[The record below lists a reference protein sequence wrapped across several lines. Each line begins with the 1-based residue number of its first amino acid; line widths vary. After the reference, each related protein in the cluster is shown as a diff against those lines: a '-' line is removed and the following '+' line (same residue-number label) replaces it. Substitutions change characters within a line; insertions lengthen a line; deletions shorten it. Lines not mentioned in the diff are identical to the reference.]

1 MPARVAICNSELH
14 TGHFIT
20 VEVYPTPQA
29 GVAPIGAN
37 GASMR
42 KWLIGCG
49 VLFGVMLVLCVGV
62 LVWAFTP
69 PKIEIPPRQL
79 PPNNAYDEYRA
90 MAEEMKQRLDADT
103 RFKQIEDA
111 VAAGQP
117 LSAADRAY
125 YLQRMEPYLR
135 RYERLVQRPSVVSA
149 ERSADTPFPE
159 LAGMRRIAWTE
170 AYLMREELRQ
180 KRYRAAIA
188 RADRLS
194 RLAEQARNGGP
205 LIHYLVGTAIHAIA
219 LQPIREELPRIQDR
233 AALEALL
240 KLARDYEKRRT
251 PLWKCMQEEYYF
263 GLSVHRDIAEG
274 RNDYSKV
281 ASNDAQTGK
290 RTRASSVLA
299 GRLMVKTALPEY
311 HRLMQRAIEEL
322 KLPFGERP
330 NRAAEDIEKEIR
342 HPINALLVPIHMQAS
357 VKEAGEV
364 AIMRLVGCTAAIR
377 LHKLRTGKYPASLE
391 ALQLGEMIIDPFSG
405 KPFVYKTDPRF
416 GFLLYSVSENRVDD
430 GGQSPYGGA
439 LDAQGDL
446 SPVAIRLPDHLK
458 GVRREQ
464 QPLVAPIWLR

>member
-1 MPARVAICNSELH
+1 
-14 TGHFIT
+14 
-20 VEVYPTPQA
+20 
-29 GVAPIGAN
+29 
-37 GASMR
+37 MR

-49 VLFGVMLVLCVGV
+49 VLFGVVLVLCIGV

-103 RFKQIEDA
+103 RFKQIESA
-111 VAAGQP
+111 IGNRQP

-159 LAGMRRIAWTE
+159 LAGMRRIARAE

-194 RLAEQARNGGP
+194 RLAEQARNGGT

-240 KLARDYEKRRT
+240 KLARDYEKRRI

-263 GLSVHRDIAEG
+263 GLSIYRDVAEG
-274 RNDYSKV
+274 RKDYSDV
-281 ASNDAQTGK
+281 VLNDAQTGE
-290 RTRASSVLA
+290 RARRRGVFVS
-299 GRLMVKTALPEY
+299 RLFVKTALPEY
-311 HRLMQRAIEEL
+311 HRLMQRTVEEL

-330 NRAAEDIEKEIR
+330 QRTAEDIERETR
-342 HPINALLVPIHMQAS
+342 HPLNQILLPVFAQAS
-357 VKEAGEV
+357 DKEASEV

-405 KPFVYKTDPRF
+405 KPFVYTTDPRF
-416 GFLLYSVSENRVDD
+416 GFLLYSVSQNRVDD
-430 GGQSPYGGA
+430 GGQSTYSGVPEA
-439 LDAQGDL
+439 RGDL
-446 SPVAIRLPDHLK
+446 SPVAVRLPDHLK

-464 QPLVAPIWLR
+464 QPLTAPLWMR

>member
-1 MPARVAICNSELH
+1 
-14 TGHFIT
+14 
-20 VEVYPTPQA
+20 
-29 GVAPIGAN
+29 
-37 GASMR
+37 MR

-49 VLFGVMLVLCVGV
+49 VLFGVVLVLCVGV
-62 LVWAFTP
+62 LVWAVTP

-103 RFKQIEDA
+103 RFKQIESA
-111 VAAGQP
+111 IGNRQP

-135 RYERLVQRPSVVSA
+135 RYERLVQRPSVVTS
-149 ERSADTPFPE
+149 ERSADTLFPE
-159 LAGMRRIAWTE
+159 LVGMRRIARAE

-205 LIHYLVGTAIHAIA
+205 LIHYLVGLAIHSIA
-219 LQPIREELPRIQDR
+219 LRPIREELPRIQDR

-240 KLARDYEKRRT
+240 KLARDYEKRRI
-251 PLWKCMQEEYYF
+251 PLWKCLQEEYYF

-281 ASNDAQTGK
+281 ASNDAQTGE
-290 RTRASSVLA
+290 RARRRGVFVS
-299 GRLMVKTALPEY
+299 RLFVKTALPEY
-311 HRLMQRAIEEL
+311 HRLMQRTVEEL

-330 NRAAEDIEKEIR
+330 QRTAEDIERETR
-342 HPINALLVPIHMQAS
+342 HPLNQILLPVFAPAS
-357 VKEAGEV
+357 DKEAGEV
-364 AIMRLVGCTAAIR
+364 AMMRLVGCTAAIR
-377 LHKLRTGKYPASLE
+377 LHKQRTGKYPASLE
-391 ALQLGEMIIDPFSG
+391 ALQLGEMSIDPFSG
-405 KPFVYKTDPRF
+405 KPFVYQTDPRF

-430 GGQSPYGGA
+430 GGQSTYSGVPEA
-439 LDAQGDL
+439 RGDL
-446 SPVAIRLPDHLK
+446 SPVAVRLPDHLK

>member
-1 MPARVAICNSELH
+1 MPARVAICNSVLH
-14 TGHFIT
+14 TGHFIAG
-20 VEVYPTPQA
+20 EVYPERRA
-29 GVAPIGAN
+29 GIALVGAN
-37 GASMR
+37 RASMR

-49 VLFGVMLVLCVGV
+49 VLFGVVLVLCIGV

-103 RFKQIEDA
+103 RFKQIESAIRD
-111 VAAGQP
+111 GQP

-135 RYERLVQRPSVVSA
+135 RYELLTQRPSVVSA
-149 ERSADTPFPE
+149 ERSVHTRSPE
-159 LAGMRRIAWTE
+159 FAQMRRIAWTE

-205 LIHYLVGTAIHAIA
+205 LIHYLVGLAIHSIA
-219 LQPIREELPRIQDR
+219 LRPIREELPRIQDR

-240 KLARDYEKRRT
+240 QLARDYEKRRT
-251 PLWKCMQEEYYF
+251 PLWKCIQEEHYF
-263 GLSVHRDIAEG
+263 VLSVFQELMDG
-274 RNDYSKV
+274 RTNIDEL
-281 ASNDAQTGK
+281 TGTSTTSQPETP
-290 RTRASSVLA
+290 RRGFLPYQ
-299 GRLMVKTALPEY
+299 LLVKTALPELN
-311 HRLMQRAIEEL
+311 RLMTQSVEEA
-322 KLPFGERP
+322 KLPFHQRRP
-330 NRAAEDIEKEIR
+330 EKLDPEKNAR
-342 HPINALLVPIHMQAS
+342 HPLNAILISVPFEAS
-357 VKEAGEV
+357 NKETTEV
-364 AIMRLVGCTAAIR
+364 TLMRLVGCTAAIR

-405 KPFVYKTDPRF
+405 KPFVYTTDPRF

-430 GGQSPYGGA
+430 GGQSPYSGA
-439 LDAQGDL
+439 PESRGDL
-446 SPVAIRLPDHLK
+446 SPVSVRAPDHLK

>member
-1 MPARVAICNSELH
+1 
-14 TGHFIT
+14 
-20 VEVYPTPQA
+20 
-29 GVAPIGAN
+29 
-37 GASMR
+37 MR

-49 VLFGVMLVLCVGV
+49 VLFGVVLVLCIGV

-90 MAEEMKQRLDADT
+90 IAEEMKQRLDADT
-103 RFKQIEDA
+103 RFKQIES
-111 VAAGQP
+111 AAAARQT
-117 LSAADRAY
+117 LSAADCAY

-149 ERSADTPFPE
+149 ERSADTLFPE
-159 LAGMRRIAWTE
+159 LVGMRRIARAE

-194 RLAEQARNGGP
+194 RLAEQARNGGS
-205 LIHYLVGTAIHAIA
+205 LVHYLVGTAIHAIA

-233 AALEALL
+233 AALETLL
-240 KLARDYEKRRT
+240 KLARDYEKRRI

-263 GLSVHRDIAEG
+263 GLSIYRDVAEG
-274 RNDYSKV
+274 RKDYSDV
-281 ASNDAQTGK
+281 ALNDAQTGE
-290 RTRASSVLA
+290 RARRRGVFVS
-299 GRLMVKTALPEY
+299 RLFVKTALPEY
-311 HRLMQRAIEEL
+311 HRLMQRTIEEL

-330 NRAAEDIEKEIR
+330 QRTAEDIERETR
-342 HPINALLVPIHMQAS
+342 HPLNQILLPVFAPAS
-357 VKEAGEV
+357 DKEAGEV
-364 AIMRLVGCTAAIR
+364 AAMRLVGCTAAIR

-430 GGQSPYGGA
+430 GGQSTYSGVPEA
-439 LDAQGDL
+439 RGDL
-446 SPVAIRLPDHLK
+446 SPVSVRVPDHLK

-464 QPLVAPIWLR
+464 QPLVAPIWMR

>member
-1 MPARVAICNSELH
+1 
-14 TGHFIT
+14 
-20 VEVYPTPQA
+20 VYPERRA
-29 GVAPIGAN
+29 GIASVVVN
-37 GASMR
+37 RASMR

-49 VLFGVMLVLCVGV
+49 VLFGVVLVLCIGV

-90 MAEEMKQRLDADT
+90 IAEEMKQRLDADT
-103 RFKQIEDA
+103 RFKQIESA
-111 VAAGQP
+111 IGNRQP

-159 LAGMRRIAWTE
+159 LAGMRRIARAE

-240 KLARDYEKRRT
+240 KLARDYEKRRV

-263 GLSVHRDIAEG
+263 GLSVRRDIAEG
-274 RNDYSKV
+274 RTDYSEV
-281 ASNDAQTGK
+281 VLNDAQRGEKTRK
-290 RTRASSVLA
+290 RGLFIS
-299 GRLMVKTALPEY
+299 RLLVKTALPEY

-322 KLPFGERP
+322 KLPFSERP
-330 NRAAEDIEKEIR
+330 QRTAEDIERETR
-342 HPINALLVPIHMQAS
+342 HPLNQILLPVFAQAS
-357 VKEAGEV
+357 DKEASEV

-439 LDAQGDL
+439 PEARGDL
-446 SPVAIRLPDHLK
+446 SPVAVRLPDHLK

>member
-1 MPARVAICNSELH
+1 
-14 TGHFIT
+14 
-20 VEVYPTPQA
+20 
-29 GVAPIGAN
+29 
-37 GASMR
+37 MR

-49 VLFGVMLVLCVGV
+49 VLFGVVLVLCIGV

-90 MAEEMKQRLDADT
+90 IAEEMKQRLDADT
-103 RFKQIEDA
+103 RFKQIESA
-111 VAAGQP
+111 IGNRQP

-159 LAGMRRIAWTE
+159 LAGMRQIARAE

-240 KLARDYEKRRT
+240 KLARDYEKRRV

-274 RNDYSKV
+274 RTDYSKL

-290 RTRASSVLA
+290 RTRASSLLA

-311 HRLMQRAIEEL
+311 HRLMQRMVEEL

-330 NRAAEDIEKEIR
+330 QRTAEDIERETR
-342 HPINALLVPIHMQAS
+342 HPLNQILLPVFAQAS
-357 VKEAGEV
+357 DKEASEV

-377 LHKLRTGKYPASLE
+377 LHKQRTGKYPASLE

-405 KPFVYKTDPRF
+405 KPFVYTTDPRF

-439 LDAQGDL
+439 PESRGDL
-446 SPVAIRLPDHLK
+446 SPVSVRVPDHLK
-458 GVRREQ
+458 GVRRDQ
-464 QPLVAPIWLR
+464 LPLVAPIWLR

>member
-1 MPARVAICNSELH
+1 
-14 TGHFIT
+14 
-20 VEVYPTPQA
+20 VYPERRA
-29 GVAPIGAN
+29 GIASVVVN
-37 GASMR
+37 RASMR

-49 VLFGVMLVLCVGV
+49 VLFGVVLVLCIGV

-103 RFKQIEDA
+103 RFKQIESA
-111 VAAGQP
+111 IGNRQP

-159 LAGMRRIAWTE
+159 LAGMRRIARAE

-205 LIHYLVGTAIHAIA
+205 LIHYLVGVAIHSIA
-219 LQPIREELPRIQDR
+219 LQPIREELLRIQDR

-240 KLARDYEKRRT
+240 KLARGYEKRRT

-274 RNDYSKV
+274 RTDYSKL

-290 RTRASSVLA
+290 RTRASSLLA

-322 KLPFGERP
+322 KRPFAERP

-342 HPINALLVPIHMQAS
+342 HPLNALLVPVLSRAGE
-357 VKEAGEV
+357 KEAGEV

-405 KPFVYKTDPRF
+405 KPFVYTTDPRF
-416 GFLLYSVSENRVDD
+416 GFLLYSVSQNRVDD
-430 GGQSPYGGA
+430 GGQSTYSGA
-439 LDAQGDL
+439 PEAGGDL
-446 SPVAIRLPDHLK
+446 SPVYVRLPDHLK

-464 QPLVAPIWLR
+464 QPLTAPLWMR

>member
-1 MPARVAICNSELH
+1 
-14 TGHFIT
+14 
-20 VEVYPTPQA
+20 
-29 GVAPIGAN
+29 
-37 GASMR
+37 MR

-49 VLFGVMLVLCVGV
+49 VLFGVVLVLCVGV

-90 MAEEMKQRLDADT
+90 MAEEMKQRLDADI
-103 RFKQIEDA
+103 RFMQIES
-111 VAAGQP
+111 AAARQT

-159 LAGMRRIAWTE
+159 LAGMRRIARAE
-170 AYLMREELRQ
+170 SYLMHEELRQ

-194 RLAEQARNGGP
+194 RLAEQVRNGGP
-205 LIHYLVGTAIHAIA
+205 LFHYFVGTAIHAIA

-240 KLARDYEKRRT
+240 KLARDYEKRRI

-263 GLSVHRDIAEG
+263 GLSIYRDVAEG
-274 RNDYSKV
+274 RKDYSDV
-281 ASNDAQTGK
+281 VLNDAQTGE
-290 RTRASSVLA
+290 RARRRGVFVS
-299 GRLMVKTALPEY
+299 RLLVKTALPEY
-311 HRLMQRAIEEL
+311 HRLMQRTVEEL

-330 NRAAEDIEKEIR
+330 NRTAEDLEKETR
-342 HPINALLVPIHMQAS
+342 HPFNAVLLPVFSPAS
-357 VKEAGEV
+357 DKEAGEV
-364 AIMRLVGCTAAIR
+364 AWMRLVGCTAAIR
-377 LHKLRTGKYPASLE
+377 LHKQRTGKYPASLE

-439 LDAQGDL
+439 PESRGDL
-446 SPVAIRLPDHLK
+446 SPVSVRVPDHLK
-458 GVRREQ
+458 GVRRER

>member
-1 MPARVAICNSELH
+1 
-14 TGHFIT
+14 
-20 VEVYPTPQA
+20 
-29 GVAPIGAN
+29 
-37 GASMR
+37 MR

-49 VLFGVMLVLCVGV
+49 VLFGVVLVLCIGV

-103 RFKQIEDA
+103 RFKQIEGA

-159 LAGMRRIAWTE
+159 LAGMRRIARAE
-170 AYLMREELRQ
+170 AYLMREELRR

-233 AALEALL
+233 AALEDLL
-240 KLARDYEKRRT
+240 KLARDYEKRRI

-274 RNDYSKV
+274 RTDYGKV

-290 RTRASSVLA
+290 KTRASSVLV

-311 HRLMQRAIEEL
+311 HRLMQRTVEEL

-330 NRAAEDIEKEIR
+330 QRTAEDIERETR
-342 HPINALLVPIHMQAS
+342 HPLNQILLPVFAQAS
-357 VKEAGEV
+357 DKEASEV
-364 AIMRLVGCTAAIR
+364 ATMRLVGCTAAIR
-377 LHKLRTGKYPASLE
+377 LHKQRTGKYPASLE

-416 GFLLYSVSENRVDD
+416 GFLLYSVSQNRTDD

-439 LDAQGDL
+439 PESRGDL
-446 SPVAIRLPDHLK
+446 SPVSVRVPNYMK
-458 GVRREQ
+458 GVRRNQ
-464 QPLVAPIWLR
+464 LPLVAPVWLR

>member
-1 MPARVAICNSELH
+1 M
-14 TGHFIT
+14 
-20 VEVYPTPQA
+20 YPERRA
-29 GVAPIGAN
+29 GIALVGAN
-37 GASMR
+37 CAFMR

-49 VLFGVMLVLCVGV
+49 VLFGVVLVLCVGV
-62 LVWAFTP
+62 LVWAVTP

-79 PPNNAYDEYRA
+79 PPNNAYPEYHQ
-90 MAEEMKQRLDADT
+90 MGWELQQRFENDA
-103 RFKQIEDA
+103 RFKQIERA
-111 VAAGQP
+111 VTGGQP
-117 LSAADRAY
+117 LPAADRAY
-125 YLQRMEPYLR
+125 YLQQMEPYLR
-135 RYERLVQRPSVVSA
+135 RYERLTQRPSMVSS
-149 ERSADTPFPE
+149 ERSAETPFPE
-159 LAGMRRIAWTE
+159 LSAMRSIARAE

-180 KRYRAAIA
+180 KRYRVAIA
-188 RADRLS
+188 RAERLN

-205 LIHYLVGTAIHAIA
+205 LIHYLVGVAIHSIA

-274 RNDYSKV
+274 RTDYSKL
-281 ASNDAQTGK
+281 ASNDAQTGE
-290 RTRASSVLA
+290 RARRRGVFVS
-299 GRLMVKTALPEY
+299 RLLVKTALPEY

-322 KLPFGERP
+322 KRPFAERP

-405 KPFVYKTDPRF
+405 KPFVYQTDPRF

-430 GGQSPYGGA
+430 GGQSTYSGA
-439 LDAQGDL
+439 PEARGDL
-446 SPVAIRLPDHLK
+446 SPVDVRLPDHLK

>member
-1 MPARVAICNSELH
+1 
-14 TGHFIT
+14 
-20 VEVYPTPQA
+20 
-29 GVAPIGAN
+29 
-37 GASMR
+37 MR

-49 VLFGVMLVLCVGV
+49 VLFGVVLVLCIGV
-62 LVWAFTP
+62 LVWAVTP

-135 RYERLVQRPSVVSA
+135 RYERLVQRPSVVSS

-159 LAGMRRIAWTE
+159 LAGMRRIARAE

-240 KLARDYEKRRT
+240 KLARDYEKRRV
-251 PLWKCMQEEYYF
+251 PLWQCMQEEYYF

-311 HRLMQRAIEEL
+311 HRLMQRTVEEL

-330 NRAAEDIEKEIR
+330 QRTAEDIERETR
-342 HPINALLVPIHMQAS
+342 HPLNQILLPVFAQAS
-357 VKEAGEV
+357 DKEASEV
-364 AIMRLVGCTAAIR
+364 AWMRLVGCAAAIR

-439 LDAQGDL
+439 PESRGDL
-446 SPVAIRLPDHLK
+446 SPVSVRVPDHLK

>member
-1 MPARVAICNSELH
+1 
-14 TGHFIT
+14 
-20 VEVYPTPQA
+20 
-29 GVAPIGAN
+29 
-37 GASMR
+37 MR

-49 VLFGVMLVLCVGV
+49 VLFGVVLVLCVGV

-90 MAEEMKQRLDADT
+90 MGEEMWQRLNLDT
-103 RFKQIEDA
+103 RFKQIESA
-111 VAAGQP
+111 IGNRQP

-149 ERSADTPFPE
+149 ERSADTTFPE
-159 LAGMRRIAWTE
+159 LPGMRRIARAE

-194 RLAEQARNGGP
+194 RLTEQARNGGP
-205 LIHYLVGTAIHAIA
+205 LIHYLVSLAIHSIA
-219 LQPIREELPRIQDR
+219 LRPIREELPRIQDR

-240 KLARDYEKRRT
+240 QLARDYEKRRT
-251 PLWKCMQEEYYF
+251 PLWKCIQEEHYF
-263 GLSVHRDIAEG
+263 ILSVFQELMDG
-274 RNDYSKV
+274 RTNIDEL
-281 ASNDAQTGK
+281 TGTSTTSQPETP
-290 RTRASSVLA
+290 RRGFLPYQ
-299 GRLMVKTALPEY
+299 LLVKTALPELN
-311 HRLMQRAIEEL
+311 RLMTQSVEEA
-322 KLPFGERP
+322 KLPFHQRRP
-330 NRAAEDIEKEIR
+330 EKLDPEKNAR
-342 HPINALLVPIHMQAS
+342 HPLNAILISVPFEAS
-357 VKEAGEV
+357 NKETTEV
-364 AIMRLVGCTAAIR
+364 TLMRLVGCTAAIR

-430 GGQSPYGGA
+430 GGQSTYSGA
-439 LDAQGDL
+439 PEARGDL
-446 SPVAIRLPDHLK
+446 SPVYVRLPDHLK

>member
-1 MPARVAICNSELH
+1 
-14 TGHFIT
+14 
-20 VEVYPTPQA
+20 VYPERRA
-29 GVAPIGAN
+29 GIALVGAN
-37 GASMR
+37 RASMR

-49 VLFGVMLVLCVGV
+49 VLFGVVLVLCIGV

-103 RFKQIEDA
+103 RFKQIESA
-111 VAAGQP
+111 IGNRQP

-159 LAGMRRIAWTE
+159 LAGMRRIARAE

-240 KLARDYEKRRT
+240 KLARDYEKRRI

-263 GLSVHRDIAEG
+263 GLSVYRDIAEG
-274 RNDYSKV
+274 RTDYGKV
-281 ASNDAQTGK
+281 ASNDTQTGK
-290 RTRASSVLA
+290 RTRASSLLA

-311 HRLMQRAIEEL
+311 HRLMQRTVEEL

-330 NRAAEDIEKEIR
+330 QRTAEDIERETR
-342 HPINALLVPIHMQAS
+342 HPLNQILLPVFAQAS
-357 VKEAGEV
+357 DKEASEV

-439 LDAQGDL
+439 PEARGDF
-446 SPVAIRLPDHLK
+446 SPVDVRLPDHLK

>member
-1 MPARVAICNSELH
+1 
-14 TGHFIT
+14 
-20 VEVYPTPQA
+20 
-29 GVAPIGAN
+29 
-37 GASMR
+37 MR

-49 VLFGVMLVLCVGV
+49 VLFGVVLVLCIGV

-90 MAEEMKQRLDADT
+90 IAEEMKQRLDADT
-103 RFKQIEDA
+103 RFKQIES
-111 VAAGQP
+111 AAAARQT
-117 LSAADRAY
+117 LSAADCAY

-149 ERSADTPFPE
+149 ERSADTLFPE
-159 LAGMRRIAWTE
+159 LVGMRRIARAE

-194 RLAEQARNGGP
+194 RLAEQARNGGS
-205 LIHYLVGTAIHAIA
+205 LVHYLVGTAIHAIA

-233 AALEALL
+233 AALETLL
-240 KLARDYEKRRT
+240 KLARDYEKRRI

-263 GLSVHRDIAEG
+263 GLSIYRDVAEG
-274 RNDYSKV
+274 RKDYSDV
-281 ASNDAQTGK
+281 VLNDAQTGE
-290 RTRASSVLA
+290 RARRRGVFVS
-299 GRLMVKTALPEY
+299 RLFVKTALPEY
-311 HRLMQRAIEEL
+311 HRLMQRTIEEL

-330 NRAAEDIEKEIR
+330 QRTAEDIERETR
-342 HPINALLVPIHMQAS
+342 HPLNQILLPVFAPAS
-357 VKEAGEV
+357 DKEAGEV
-364 AIMRLVGCTAAIR
+364 AAMRLVGCTAAIR

-430 GGQSPYGGA
+430 GGQSTYSGVPEA
-439 LDAQGDL
+439 RGDL
-446 SPVAIRLPDHLK
+446 SPVSVRVPDHLK

-464 QPLVAPIWLR
+464 QPLVAPIWMR

>member
-1 MPARVAICNSELH
+1 MGSV
-14 TGHFIT
+14 
-20 VEVYPTPQA
+20 PQTA
-29 GVAPIGAN
+29 GRNRAVVVN
-37 GASMR
+37 RASMR

-49 VLFGVMLVLCVGV
+49 VLFGVVLVLCIGV

-103 RFKQIEDA
+103 RFKQIESAIRD
-111 VAAGQP
+111 GQP

-205 LIHYLVGTAIHAIA
+205 LIHYLVGLAIHSIA

-240 KLARDYEKRRT
+240 KLARDYEKRRV
-251 PLWKCMQEEYYF
+251 PLWQCMQEEYYF

-274 RNDYSKV
+274 RTDYSKL

-290 RTRASSVLA
+290 RTRASSLLA

-311 HRLMQRAIEEL
+311 HRLMQRTVEEL

-330 NRAAEDIEKEIR
+330 QRTAEDIERETPTPVESDIV
-342 HPINALLVPIHMQAS
+342 ACLFAS
-357 VKEAGEV
+357 Q
-364 AIMRLVGCTAAIR
+364 R
-377 LHKLRTGKYPASLE
+377 
-391 ALQLGEMIIDPFSG
+391 
-405 KPFVYKTDPRF
+405 
-416 GFLLYSVSENRVDD
+416 
-430 GGQSPYGGA
+430 
-439 LDAQGDL
+439 
-446 SPVAIRLPDHLK
+446 
-458 GVRREQ
+458 
-464 QPLVAPIWLR
+464 

>member
-1 MPARVAICNSELH
+1 MPARVAICSSVLH

-20 VEVYPTPQA
+20 VGVYPKRRA
-29 GVAPIGAN
+29 GVAPVGAN
-37 GASMR
+37 RASMR

-49 VLFGVMLVLCVGV
+49 VLFGVVLVLCIGV

-90 MAEEMKQRLDADT
+90 MAEEIKQRLDADT
-103 RFKQIEDA
+103 RFKQIESA
-111 VAAGQP
+111 IGNRQP

-135 RYERLVQRPSVVSA
+135 RYERLVQRPSVVTS
-149 ERSADTPFPE
+149 ERSADTLFPE
-159 LAGMRRIAWTE
+159 LVGMRRIARAE

-205 LIHYLVGTAIHAIA
+205 LIHYLVGLAIHSIA
-219 LQPIREELPRIQDR
+219 LRPIREELPRIQDR

-240 KLARDYEKRRT
+240 KLARDYEKRRI
-251 PLWKCMQEEYYF
+251 PLWKCLQEEYYF

-281 ASNDAQTGK
+281 ASNDAQTGE
-290 RTRASSVLA
+290 RARRRGVFVS
-299 GRLMVKTALPEY
+299 RLFVKTALPEY
-311 HRLMQRAIEEL
+311 HRLMQRTVEEL

-330 NRAAEDIEKEIR
+330 QRTAEDIERETR
-342 HPINALLVPIHMQAS
+342 HPLNQILLPVFAPAS
-357 VKEAGEV
+357 DKEAGEV
-364 AIMRLVGCTAAIR
+364 AMMRLVGCTAAIR
-377 LHKLRTGKYPASLE
+377 LHKQRTGKYPASLE
-391 ALQLGEMIIDPFSG
+391 ALQLGEMSIDPFSG
-405 KPFVYKTDPRF
+405 KPFVYQTDPRF

-430 GGQSPYGGA
+430 GGQSTYSGVPEA
-439 LDAQGDL
+439 RGDL
-446 SPVAIRLPDHLK
+446 SPVAVRLPDHLK

>member
-1 MPARVAICNSELH
+1 VLGTHE
-14 TGHFIT
+14 G
-20 VEVYPTPQA
+20 A
-29 GVAPIGAN
+29 GVARRF
-37 GASMR
+37 SKHKVMR
-42 KWLIGCG
+42 KLLIGCG

-62 LVWAFTP
+62 LVWAVTP

-103 RFKQIEDA
+103 RFKQIESA
-111 VAAGQP
+111 AAAGQP

-159 LAGMRRIAWTE
+159 LAGMRRIARAE

-194 RLAEQARNGGP
+194 RLADQVRNGGP
-205 LIHYLVGTAIHAIA
+205 LIHYLVGVAIHSIA

-233 AALEALL
+233 VALEALL
-240 KLARDYEKRRT
+240 KFARDYEKRRT

-274 RNDYSKV
+274 RTDYSKL
-281 ASNDAQTGK
+281 ASNDAQTGE
-290 RTRASSVLA
+290 RARRRGVFVS
-299 GRLMVKTALPEY
+299 RLLVKTALPEY

-330 NRAAEDIEKEIR
+330 NRTEEDIEKEIR
-342 HPINALLVPIHMQAS
+342 HPLNALLVPVFSRAGE
-357 VKEAGEV
+357 KEAGEV
-364 AIMRLVGCTAAIR
+364 ATMRLVGCAAAIR
-377 LHKLRTGKYPASLE
+377 LHKMRTGKYPASLE

-416 GFLLYSVSENRVDD
+416 GFLLYSVSQNRVDD
-430 GGQSPYGGA
+430 GGQSTYSGA
-439 LDAQGDL
+439 PEARGDL
-446 SPVAIRLPDHLK
+446 SPVDVRLPDHLK
-458 GVRREQ
+458 GVRRDQ
-464 QPLVAPIWLR
+464 LPLVAPIWLR

>member
-1 MPARVAICNSELH
+1 
-14 TGHFIT
+14 
-20 VEVYPTPQA
+20 
-29 GVAPIGAN
+29 
-37 GASMR
+37 MR

-49 VLFGVMLVLCVGV
+49 VLFGVVLVLCVGV

-79 PPNNAYDEYRA
+79 PPNNAYVEYRA

-103 RFKQIEDA
+103 RFKQIESAIGDR
-111 VAAGQP
+111 QP

-135 RYERLVQRPSVVSA
+135 RYERLVQRPSVVTS
-149 ERSADTPFPE
+149 ERSAETLFPE
-159 LAGMRRIAWTE
+159 LAWMRRIARAE
-170 AYLMREELRQ
+170 SYLMREELRQ
-180 KRYRAAIA
+180 KRYRGAIA

-194 RLAEQARNGGP
+194 RLAEQARNGGS

-240 KLARDYEKRRT
+240 KLARDYEKRRI
-251 PLWKCMQEEYYF
+251 PLWKCMREEYYF
-263 GLSVHRDIAEG
+263 GLSIYRDVAEG
-274 RNDYSKV
+274 RKDYSDV
-281 ASNDAQTGK
+281 VLNDAQTGE
-290 RTRASSVLA
+290 RARRRGVFVS
-299 GRLMVKTALPEY
+299 RLLVKTALPEY
-311 HRLMQRAIEEL
+311 HRLMQRTVEEL

-330 NRAAEDIEKEIR
+330 NRTAEDLEKEIR
-342 HPINALLVPIHMQAS
+342 HPLNQILLPVSAPAS
-357 VKEAGEV
+357 NKEASEV
-364 AIMRLVGCTAAIR
+364 TWMRLVGCAAAIR

-391 ALQLGEMIIDPFSG
+391 ALQLGEMSIDPFSG

-439 LDAQGDL
+439 PESRGDL
-446 SPVAIRLPDHLK
+446 SPVSVRAPDYLK

-464 QPLVAPIWLR
+464 LPLVAPIWLR

>member
-1 MPARVAICNSELH
+1 
-14 TGHFIT
+14 
-20 VEVYPTPQA
+20 
-29 GVAPIGAN
+29 
-37 GASMR
+37 MR

-49 VLFGVMLVLCVGV
+49 VLFGVVLVLCIGV

-103 RFKQIEDA
+103 RFKQIESA
-111 VAAGQP
+111 IGNRQP

-159 LAGMRRIAWTE
+159 LAGMRRIARAE

-205 LIHYLVGTAIHAIA
+205 LIHYLVGVAIHSIA
-219 LQPIREELPRIQDR
+219 LQPIREELLRIQDR

-240 KLARDYEKRRT
+240 KLARGYEKRRT

-274 RNDYSKV
+274 RTDYSKL

-290 RTRASSVLA
+290 RTRASSLLA

-322 KLPFGERP
+322 KRPFAERP

-342 HPINALLVPIHMQAS
+342 HPLNALLVPVLSRAGE
-357 VKEAGEV
+357 KEAGEV

-405 KPFVYKTDPRF
+405 KPFVYTTDPRF
-416 GFLLYSVSENRVDD
+416 GFLLYSVSQNRVDD
-430 GGQSPYGGA
+430 GGQSTYSGA
-439 LDAQGDL
+439 PEAGGDL
-446 SPVAIRLPDHLK
+446 SPVYVRLPDHLK

-464 QPLVAPIWLR
+464 QPLTAPLWMR

>member
-1 MPARVAICNSELH
+1 
-14 TGHFIT
+14 
-20 VEVYPTPQA
+20 
-29 GVAPIGAN
+29 
-37 GASMR
+37 MR

-49 VLFGVMLVLCVGV
+49 VLFGVVLVLCIGV

-79 PPNNAYDEYRA
+79 PPNNAYPEYHQMGWELRDRF
-90 MAEEMKQRLDADT
+90 ENDA

-159 LAGMRRIAWTE
+159 LAGMRRIARAE

-322 KLPFGERP
+322 KLPYSERSH
-330 NRAAEDIEKEIR
+330 RTAEDLEKEIR
-342 HPINALLVPIHMQAS
+342 HFLNALLVPVFSQAS
-357 VKEAGEV
+357 HKEAGET
-364 AIMRLVGCTAAIR
+364 AMMRLVGCTAAIR
-377 LHKLRTGKYPASLE
+377 LHKQRTGKYPASLE

-405 KPFVYKTDPRF
+405 KPFVYQIDPRF

-439 LDAQGDL
+439 PESRGDL
-446 SPVAIRLPDHLK
+446 SPVSIRVPDHLK

>member
-1 MPARVAICNSELH
+1 
-14 TGHFIT
+14 
-20 VEVYPTPQA
+20 VYPERRA
-29 GVAPIGAN
+29 GIALVGAN
-37 GASMR
+37 CAFMR

-49 VLFGVMLVLCVGV
+49 VLFGVVLVLCIGV

-103 RFKQIEDA
+103 RFKQIESA
-111 VAAGQP
+111 IGNRQP

-159 LAGMRRIAWTE
+159 LAGMRRIARAE

-205 LIHYLVGTAIHAIA
+205 LIHYLVGKAIHAIA

-263 GLSVHRDIAEG
+263 GLSIYRDVAEG
-274 RNDYSKV
+274 RKDYSDV
-281 ASNDAQTGK
+281 VLNDAQTGG
-290 RTRASSVLA
+290 RARRRGVFVS
-299 GRLMVKTALPEY
+299 RLFVKTALPEY
-311 HRLMQRAIEEL
+311 HRLMQRTVEEL

-330 NRAAEDIEKEIR
+330 QRTAEDIERETR
-342 HPINALLVPIHMQAS
+342 HPLNQILLPVFAQAS
-357 VKEAGEV
+357 DKEASEV

-391 ALQLGEMIIDPFSG
+391 ALRLGEMIIDPFSG
-405 KPFVYKTDPRF
+405 KPFVYQTDPRF

-430 GGQSPYGGA
+430 GGQSPYGSA
-439 LDAQGDL
+439 PESRGDL
-446 SPVAIRLPDHLK
+446 SPVSVRVPDHLK

-464 QPLVAPIWLR
+464 QPLTAPLWMR

>member
-1 MPARVAICNSELH
+1 
-14 TGHFIT
+14 
-20 VEVYPTPQA
+20 VYPERRA
-29 GVAPIGAN
+29 GIALVGAN
-37 GASMR
+37 CAFMR

-49 VLFGVMLVLCVGV
+49 VLFGVVLVLCIGV

-103 RFKQIEDA
+103 RFKQIESA
-111 VAAGQP
+111 IGNRQP

-159 LAGMRRIAWTE
+159 LAGMRRIARAE

-240 KLARDYEKRRT
+240 KLARDYEKRRI

-263 GLSVHRDIAEG
+263 GLSVYRDIAEG
-274 RNDYSKV
+274 RTDYGKV
-281 ASNDAQTGK
+281 ASNDTQTGK
-290 RTRASSVLA
+290 RTRASSLLA

-311 HRLMQRAIEEL
+311 HRLMQRTVEEL

-330 NRAAEDIEKEIR
+330 QRTAEDIERETR
-342 HPINALLVPIHMQAS
+342 HPLNQILLPVFAQAS
-357 VKEAGEV
+357 DKEASEV
-364 AIMRLVGCTAAIR
+364 AIMRLVGYTAAIR

-439 LDAQGDL
+439 PEARGDF
-446 SPVAIRLPDHLK
+446 SPVDVRLPDHLK

>member
-1 MPARVAICNSELH
+1 
-14 TGHFIT
+14 
-20 VEVYPTPQA
+20 
-29 GVAPIGAN
+29 
-37 GASMR
+37 MR

-49 VLFGVMLVLCVGV
+49 ALAGVALLLCVGA

-103 RFKQIEDA
+103 RFKQIESA
-111 VAAGQP
+111 VAAGQT

-125 YLQRMEPYLR
+125 YLQGMEPYLR

-149 ERSADTPFPE
+149 ERSAETPFPE
-159 LAGMRRIAWTE
+159 LSAMRSIARAE

-274 RNDYSKV
+274 RTDYSKL

-290 RTRASSVLA
+290 RTRASSLLA

-311 HRLMQRAIEEL
+311 HRLMQRTVEEL

-330 NRAAEDIEKEIR
+330 QRTAEDIERETR
-342 HPINALLVPIHMQAS
+342 HPLNQILLPVFAQAS
-357 VKEAGEV
+357 DKEASEV

-439 LDAQGDL
+439 PESRGDL
-446 SPVAIRLPDHLK
+446 SPVSVRVPDHLK
-458 GVRREQ
+458 GVRRDQ
-464 QPLVAPIWLR
+464 LPLVAPIWLR

>member
-1 MPARVAICNSELH
+1 
-14 TGHFIT
+14 
-20 VEVYPTPQA
+20 
-29 GVAPIGAN
+29 
-37 GASMR
+37 MR

-49 VLFGVMLVLCVGV
+49 VLFGVVLVLCIGV

-90 MAEEMKQRLDADT
+90 MAEEIKQRLDADT
-103 RFKQIEDA
+103 RFKQIESA
-111 VAAGQP
+111 IGNRQP

-159 LAGMRRIAWTE
+159 LAGMRRIARAE

-180 KRYRAAIA
+180 KRYRTAIA

-240 KLARDYEKRRT
+240 QLARDYEKRRT

-263 GLSVHRDIAEG
+263 GLSIYRDIAEG
-274 RNDYSKV
+274 RTDYSKL
-281 ASNDAQTGK
+281 ASNDAQTGE
-290 RTRASSVLA
+290 RARRRGVFVS
-299 GRLMVKTALPEY
+299 RLFVKTALPEY
-311 HRLMQRAIEEL
+311 HRLMQRTVEEL

-330 NRAAEDIEKEIR
+330 QRTAEDIERETR
-342 HPINALLVPIHMQAS
+342 HPLNQILLPVFAQAS
-357 VKEAGEV
+357 DKEASEV

-377 LHKLRTGKYPASLE
+377 LHKQRTGKYPASLE
-391 ALQLGEMIIDPFSG
+391 ALQLGEMIIARFRASRSSTRPTRASG
-405 KPFVYKTDPRF
+405 
-416 GFLLYSVSENRVDD
+416 SCC
-430 GGQSPYGGA
+430 
-439 LDAQGDL
+439 
-446 SPVAIRLPDHLK
+446 IR
-458 GVRREQ
+458 
-464 QPLVAPIWLR
+464 

>member
-1 MPARVAICNSELH
+1 
-14 TGHFIT
+14 
-20 VEVYPTPQA
+20 VYPKRRA
-29 GVAPIGAN
+29 GIASVVVN
-37 GASMR
+37 RASMR

-49 VLFGVMLVLCVGV
+49 VLFGVVLVLCIGV
-62 LVWAFTP
+62 LVWAVTP

-103 RFKQIEDA
+103 RFKQIESA
-111 VAAGQP
+111 AAAGQP

-159 LAGMRRIAWTE
+159 LAGMRRIARAE

-194 RLAEQARNGGP
+194 RLADQVRNGGP
-205 LIHYLVGTAIHAIA
+205 LIHYLVGVAIHSIA

-290 RTRASSVLA
+290 RTRASSLLA

-311 HRLMQRAIEEL
+311 HRLMQRTVEEL

-330 NRAAEDIEKEIR
+330 QRTAEDIERETR
-342 HPINALLVPIHMQAS
+342 HPLNQILLPVFAQAS
-357 VKEAGEV
+357 DKEASEV

-405 KPFVYKTDPRF
+405 KPFVYQTDPRF
-416 GFLLYSVSENRVDD
+416 GFLLYSVSQNRVDD

-439 LDAQGDL
+439 PESRGDL
-446 SPVAIRLPDHLK
+446 SPVTMRLPDHLK

-464 QPLVAPIWLR
+464 QPLVAPIWMR

>member
-1 MPARVAICNSELH
+1 MPARVVICSSVLH
-14 TGHFIT
+14 TGHFIAG
-20 VEVYPTPQA
+20 EVYPTPQA
-29 GVAPIGAN
+29 GVVPVVVN
-37 GASMR
+37 RASMR

-49 VLFGVMLVLCVGV
+49 VLFGVVLVLCIGV

-90 MAEEMKQRLDADT
+90 MGEEMWQRLNPDT
-103 RFKQIEDA
+103 RFKQIESAIRD
-111 VAAGQP
+111 GQP

-125 YLQRMEPYLR
+125 YIQRMEPYLR
-135 RYERLVQRPSVVSA
+135 RYQPLTLRPCVVSV
-149 ERSADTPFPE
+149 ERSVHTRLPE
-159 LAGMRRIAWTE
+159 LAQMRRIAWTE

-274 RNDYSKV
+274 RTDYSKL
-281 ASNDAQTGK
+281 ASNDAQTGE
-290 RTRASSVLA
+290 RARRRGVFVS
-299 GRLMVKTALPEY
+299 RLLVKTALPEY
-311 HRLMQRAIEEL
+311 HRLMQRTVEEL

-330 NRAAEDIEKEIR
+330 QRTAEDIERETR
-342 HPINALLVPIHMQAS
+342 HPLNQILLPVFAKAS
-357 VKEAGEV
+357 DKEASEV

-405 KPFVYKTDPRF
+405 KPFVYRTDPRF

-439 LDAQGDL
+439 PESRGDL
-446 SPVAIRLPDHLK
+446 SPVAVRLPDHLK

>member
-1 MPARVAICNSELH
+1 
-14 TGHFIT
+14 
-20 VEVYPTPQA
+20 
-29 GVAPIGAN
+29 
-37 GASMR
+37 MR

-49 VLFGVMLVLCVGV
+49 VLFGVVLVLCIGV

-90 MAEEMKQRLDADT
+90 MGEEMWQRLNPDT
-103 RFKQIEDA
+103 RFKQIESAIRD
-111 VAAGQP
+111 GQP

-125 YLQRMEPYLR
+125 YIQRMEPYLR
-135 RYERLVQRPSVVSA
+135 RYQPLTLRPCVVSV
-149 ERSADTPFPE
+149 ERSVHTRFPE
-159 LAGMRRIAWTE
+159 LAQMRRIACTE
-170 AYLMREELRQ
+170 SYLMREELRQ
-180 KRYRAAIA
+180 KRYRAAVA
-188 RADRLS
+188 RAERLS
-194 RLAEQARNGGP
+194 RLAEQARNGGT

-274 RNDYSKV
+274 RTDYSKV
-281 ASNDAQTGK
+281 ASNDAQNRERPRK
-290 RTRASSVLA
+290 RGLFLS
-299 GRLMVKTALPEY
+299 RLLVKTALPEY

-322 KLPFGERP
+322 KLPYSERSH
-330 NRAAEDIEKEIR
+330 RTAEDSEKEIR
-342 HPINALLVPIHMQAS
+342 HFLNALLVPVFSQAS
-357 VKEAGEV
+357 HKEAGEV

-377 LHKLRTGKYPASLE
+377 LHKQRTGKYPASLE

-416 GFLLYSVSENRVDD
+416 GFLLYSVSQNRVDD
-430 GGQSPYGGA
+430 SGQSPYGGA
-439 LDAQGDL
+439 PESRGDL
-446 SPVAIRLPDHLK
+446 SPVSVRVPDHLK